1 MLVKVQHEDF
11 DSGLVADYFR
21 QYGGQV
27 GAIVSFTGLVRE
39 FQHQAD
45 DPEQVQAL
53 TLEHYPGMT
62 EASLQK
68 LAEDAKTQWNLNDV
82 VIIHRIGTLYPADN
96 IVLVATASAHRQD
109 AFDSCQYIMDIL
121 KTSAPFW
128 KKKKPI
134 GDHDGSTPKAVIRM
148 QPANGL
154 AKIRRRVNIL

>member
-1 MLVKVQHEDF
+1 MLIKVQHEDF
-11 DSGLVADYFR
+11 DSGLVTDYFR
-21 QYGGQV
+21 QYAGQV

-68 LAEDAKTQWNLNDV
+68 IAQEAQTKWDLNDV
-82 VIIHRIGTLYPADN
+82 VIIHRVGTLYPADN
-96 IVLVATASAHRQD
+96 IVLVATASAHRQH
-109 AFDSCQYIMDIL
+109 AFESCQYIMDIL

-128 KKKKPI
+128 KKEETNQ
-134 GDHDGSTPKAVIRM
+134 GSRWVE
-148 QPANGL
+148 
-154 AKIRRRVNIL
+154 AKSSDQDAASQWASKDQMAR